1 MPSNSFESKLLLLE
15 LFVNIAKFS
24 YVALHSQQG
33 LQTHTSKNTHICTQ
47 TSSIL
52 VYTSMQC
59 VGILFKQYI
68 LHEINVFH
76 ILVQSIIM
84 NMTILPRNNSRDDW
98 NCLKRWR
105 TQKHK
110 IWALTHQTSTFMG
123 QGQKSNMYM

>member
-1 MPSNSFESKLLLLE
+1 MPRIGFEGKLLLLE

-33 LQTHTSKNTHICTQ
+33 LQTHTGKNTHIWTQ

-110 IWALTHQTSTFMG
+110 VWALTHQTSAVMG
-123 QGQKSNMYM
+123 QGQKSNLYM